1 MTDGEKP
8 TVGSGSEPSD
18 NDMADLLADM
28 EALRDRADRMGL
40 EMIGFLLDMALVE
53 AKAQQ
58 YAG

>member
-1 MTDGEKP
+1 
-8 TVGSGSEPSD
+8 
-18 NDMADLLADM
+18 MADLLADM